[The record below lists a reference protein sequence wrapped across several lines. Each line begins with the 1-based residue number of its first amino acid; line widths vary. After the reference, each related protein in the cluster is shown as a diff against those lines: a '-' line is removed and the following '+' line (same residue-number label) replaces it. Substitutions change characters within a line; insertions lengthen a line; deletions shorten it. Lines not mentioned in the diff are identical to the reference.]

1 MESVTTNPF
10 IVQLPRERECL
21 RHLGYTAVKGRVETG
36 YLEQRRIKCERG
48 SNRGK
53 IVRLVQWRQRN
64 KGLKLSQQFPSYTF
78 WLDSPQTSMHYAMT
92 KRNKPAAAE
101 LLFCPRN

>member
-1 MESVTTNPF
+1 
-10 IVQLPRERECL
+10 
-21 RHLGYTAVKGRVETG
+21 
-36 YLEQRRIKCERG
+36 
-48 SNRGK
+48 
-53 IVRLVQWRQRN
+53 VRLVQRRQRN